1 MTPKTNKYLY
11 NAIQNNNSLKPNK
24 TLNHSKSEIYRK
36 KTPIKNNKN
45 NSFHYSKIE
54 SNEIKIQNI
63 YSKTEKKKMNTHLL
77 LQ

>member
-45 NSFHYSKIE
+45 NSFHYSQMKLIFKIF
-54 SNEIKIQNI
+54 ILKQ
-63 YSKTEKKKMNTHLL
+63 KKKKMNTHLL
-77 LQ
+77 LL